1 VRKAPSL
8 IGVTRGLD
16 TLLVGDGEL

>member
-16 TLLVGDGEL
+16 TLLAGDGEL